1 MKVAII
7 GYGKMGK
14 TIEGIL
20 IERGHEVLL
29 KINENNLNE
38 LTISNLQQCDV
49 AIEFSQPSSAV
60 RNYFTCFDAGLPVV
74 SGTTGWLHDMTKVK
88 NQLNKQDA
96 TMFYAPNFSIGVN
109 VFFKINAVL
118 AKIMNGQQA
127 YDVEM
132 EEIHHTEKLDSP
144 SGTAI
149 RTADIILNEL
159 DRKDEWVEDV
169 KSTENQLLIK
179 VKREDKVPGTHTVDY
194 LSDED
199 KISISHTAFS
209 RKGFALGAVLAAEWV
224 AQKKGFFTM
233 DDMLNF

>member
-88 NQLNKQDA
+88 NQLSKQDA

-109 VFFKINAVL
+109 IFFKINAVL